1 MTPREV
7 SFATGVNIATVYQH
21 LHRGAL
27 DGRWNGSRWTI
38 PAWACVS
45 WADWLW
51 REGRVLQ
58 FPPPY
63 AQRFIEHFHLA

>member
-21 LHRGAL
+21 LHKGVL
-27 DGRWNGSRWTI
+27 DGKWSGGRWTI
-38 PAWACVS
+38 PAWECVVWS
-45 WADWLW
+45 NWLW

-63 AQRFIEHFHLA
+63 AQRFIEHFHLT

>member
-7 SFATGVNIATVYQH
+7 SFATGVNIATIYQH
-21 LHRGAL
+21 LHRGVL

-38 PAWACVS
+38 PARECVS
-45 WADWLW
+45 WAHWLW

-63 AQRFIEHFHLA
+63 AQKFIEHFRLT